1 MQPHS
6 DTKSKNDNKPT
17 FYFHDYETWGANPHV
32 DRPAQFAGIRTDAEL
47 KPVGRALK
55 LYAQPTPD
63 FLPNPEA
70 VLVTGITPQL
80 ALNQGVNE
88 ADFSRA
94 IHEQFS
100 QPNTTVIGYNNVR
113 FDDEVTRTLFY
124 RNFYDPYAYAWQNN
138 NSRWDL
144 IDVTR
149 ACYALRP
156 DGITW
161 PDNAEGRVSLRLEH
175 LSKANNIDHGQA
187 HDAMSDVYA
196 TIGLAQLIREKQPK
210 LWQWAY
216 KIRRKAALLDLFNW
230 QQPQPLAH
238 VSGFYGS
245 DNRYL
250 SAVLPIA
257 FHPRQNNAVIVWD
270 LRCDPSVLNELTVEQ
285 IIEYTYTS
293 KHELAAKG
301 LPQLG
306 LQLINLS
313 RCPFL
318 APINTISAEAA
329 DAAQLDVEQVNQ
341 RVQWLNQQ
349 ARVRD
354 NLTTVYEQEREFAT
368 KDDVDLQIY
377 QGFFSDQDRNN
388 MAMIRE
394 ANPHQLAGMQLNTA
408 DKRLPELLFRYRARN
423 FPATL
428 TDKELER
435 WRQFCQQRML
445 APPEGFLSAE
455 AFMQRLEELAGQQN
469 ENTHN
474 LRLLKSLYD
483 YAASL

>member
-1 MQPHS
+1 MDAS
-6 DTKSKNDNKPT
+6 TPT
-17 FYFHDYETWGANPHV
+17 FYFHDYETWGANPHI

-47 KPVGRALK
+47 NPVGRALK

-94 IHEQFS
+94 IHQEFA

-113 FDDEVTRTLFY
+113 FDDEVSRTLFY
-124 RNFYDPYAYAWQNN
+124 RNFYDPYEYAWQNG

-156 DGITW
+156 DGIEW
-161 PDNAEGRVSLRLEH
+161 PNNDDGRVSLKLEH
-175 LSKANNIDHGQA
+175 LSKANGIDHGQA

-196 TIGLAQLIREKQPK
+196 TIGLAKLIKEQQPK
-210 LWQWAY
+210 LWQWAF

-270 LRCDPSVLNELTVEQ
+270 LRCDPAVLDGLTTEQ
-285 IIEYTYTS
+285 IIEHTYAS
-293 KHELAAKG
+293 KQQREAQG
-301 LPQLG
+301 LPKLG

-318 APINTISAEAA
+318 APINTISSAA
-329 DAAQLDVEQVNQ
+329 AAAANLDVDAINQ
-341 RVQWLNQQ
+341 RVQYLSSAADQ
-349 ARVRD
+349 RD
-354 NLTTVYEQEREFAT
+354 QLVAVYEQERPFAT
-368 KDDVDLQIY
+368 ADDVDLQIY

-388 MAMIRE
+388 MAMIRD
-394 ANPHQLAGMQLNTA
+394 ASPQQLAGLELNTA
-408 DKRLPELLFRYRARN
+408 DQRLPELLFRYRARN

-445 APPEGFLSAE
+445 APPAGFLSAE
-455 AFMQRLEELAGQQN
+455 AFMQRLEQLAQVHN

>member
-1 MQPHS
+1 M
-6 DTKSKNDNKPT
+6 DVVKPT
-17 FYFHDYETWGANPHV
+17 FYFHDYETWGVNPHI
-32 DRPAQFAGIRTDAEL
+32 DRPAQFAGIRTDADL
-47 KPVGRALK
+47 NPVGRALK

-63 FLPNPEA
+63 FLPHPEA

-88 ADFSRA
+88 ADFARA
-94 IHEQFS
+94 IHQQFA

-124 RNFYDPYAYAWQNN
+124 RNFYDPYEYAWQNG

-156 DGITW
+156 EGITW
-161 PDNAEGRVSLRLEH
+161 PNNDDGRVSLRLEH
-175 LSKANNIDHGQA
+175 LSKANNIEHGQA

-196 TIGLAQLIREKQPK
+196 TIGLAKLLKEKQPK
-210 LWQWAY
+210 LWQWAL
-216 KIRRKAALLDLFNW
+216 KIRRKAALMDLFNW
-230 QQPQPLAH
+230 QSPQPLVH
-238 VSGFYGS
+238 VSGFYGA

-257 FHPRQNNAVIVWD
+257 FHPQKNNAVIVWD
-270 LRCDPSVLNELTVEQ
+270 LRYDPSVLTDLSVEQ
-285 IIEYTYTS
+285 IVEYSYTS
-293 KHELAAKG
+293 KRELTAQG
-301 LPQLG
+301 LPALG
-306 LQLINLS
+306 LQLVNLS

-318 APINTISAEAA
+318 APINTLSAA
-329 DAAQLDVEQVNQ
+329 AAQAAELSVDQIN
-341 RVQWLNQQ
+341 RHAQWLTEQ
-349 ARVRD
+349 AAVRD
-354 NLTTVYEQEREFAT
+354 KLTAVYELERPFLA

-388 MAMIRE
+388 MAMIRD
-394 ANPHQLAGMQLNTA
+394 ASPQQLAGMELNTA
-408 DKRLPELLFRYRARN
+408 DKRLPEMLFRYRARN

-428 TDKELER
+428 SDKELQR
-435 WRQFCQQRML
+435 WRSFCQQRML
-445 APPEGFLSAE
+445 APPDGFLSAE
-455 AFMQRLEELAGQQN
+455 AFMQRLEQLAAEHN

>member
-1 MQPHS
+1 MQP
-6 DTKSKNDNKPT
+6 DLDNKNKLEHQPT
-17 FYFHDYETWGANPHV
+17 FYFHDYETWGANPHI
-32 DRPAQFAGIRTDAEL
+32 DRPAQFAGLRTDANL
-47 KPVGRALK
+47 NPVGRALK

-88 ADFSRA
+88 ADFARA
-94 IHEQFS
+94 IHQQFA

-124 RNFYDPYAYAWQNN
+124 RNFYDPYEYAWQNG

-161 PDNAEGRVSLRLEH
+161 PNNDDGRVSLRLEH
-175 LSKANNIDHGQA
+175 LSKANNIEHGQA

-196 TIGLAQLIREKQPK
+196 TIGLAKLIKDKQPK
-210 LWQWAY
+210 LWQWAL
-216 KIRRKAALLDLFNW
+216 KIRRKAALMDLFNW
-230 QQPQPLAH
+230 QNPQPLTH
-238 VSGFYGS
+238 VSGFYGA

-250 SAVLPIA
+250 SAILPIA
-257 FHPRQNNAVIVWD
+257 FHPRQSNAVIAWD
-270 LRCDPSVLNELTVEQ
+270 LRYDPTLLNELSIKKIV
-285 IIEYTYTS
+285 EYTYTS
-293 KHELAAKG
+293 KRERVAQG
-301 LPQLG
+301 LPVLG
-306 LQLINLS
+306 LQLINLG

-318 APINTISAEAA
+318 APINTLSATAA
-329 DAAQLDVEQVNQ
+329 TAANLSMEHINQ
-341 RVQWLNQQ
+341 RVQWLTEQ
-349 ARVRD
+349 AAVRD
-354 NLTTVYEQEREFAT
+354 KLTAVYETERSFVAQ
-368 KDDVDLQIY
+368 DDVDLQIY

-394 ANPHQLAGMQLNTA
+394 ASPQQLAGMELNSA
-408 DKRLPELLFRYRARN
+408 DNRLPEMLFRYRARN

-428 TDKELER
+428 SDSELQR
-435 WRQFCQQRML
+435 WRSFCQQRML
-445 APPEGFLSAE
+445 TPPAGFLSAE
-455 AFMQRLEELAGQQN
+455 AFMQQLEQLAA
-469 ENTHN
+469 EHSEHTHN